1 MKKIAILLFF
11 PRKYPKQKVI
21 KEIIVK
27 SLSKIVD
34 KTKNTIDNDLLLTIK
49 KAWGLNNYERF

>member
-1 MKKIAILLFF
+1 MKKLAINLLM
-11 PRKYPKQKVI
+11 QLCSEKVI

-34 KTKNTIDNDLLLTIK
+34 RTKNTADNDLLLIIK
-49 KAWGLNNYERF
+49 KAWGVE

>member
-1 MKKIAILLFF
+1 MKKIAINLLM
-11 PRKYPKQKVI
+11 QLCSEKVI

-49 KAWGLNNYERF
+49 NAWGVE

>member
-1 MKKIAILLFF
+1 MKKIAINLLL
-11 PRKYPKQKVI
+11 QLCSEKVI

-49 KAWGLNNYERF
+49 KAWGVD